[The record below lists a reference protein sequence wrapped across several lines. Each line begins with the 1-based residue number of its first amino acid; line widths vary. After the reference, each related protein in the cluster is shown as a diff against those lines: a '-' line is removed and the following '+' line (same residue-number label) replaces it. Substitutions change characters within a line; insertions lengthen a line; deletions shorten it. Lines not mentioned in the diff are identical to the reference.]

1 MRLLTLLLVA
11 FLFVPPSN
19 ALDKDRQGDTT
30 GDHHG
35 PRNVILFVPDG
46 FGPAQGTMARDY
58 KRDYLGEG
66 SALVID
72 GIEVGSIRTH
82 STDNRVTDSASSA
95 TAYATGVKTYNG
107 AIGVDTERR
116 PIGTVLQAAKRRGMA
131 TGVVT
136 TTRITHATPAS
147 FVAHVPQ
154 RSMENEIAEHLLWTR
169 PDVVIG
175 GGTRFFVPDSEGGS
189 RTDGRNLIE
198 EARNLGYTVALDR
211 SDFNAGSSMPFF
223 ALLADDHL
231 AFEVDRHLTDE
242 PSLADMTR
250 KALELLSQH
259 EDGFFVMIEAG
270 RIDHAAH
277 GNDIAGMLHDVL
289 AFDEAM
295 RVALEFVEEDGNTL
309 LISVADHE
317 TGGMTLGRNIDGRSH
332 YGWYPEVVARVKASH
347 GPIVAALT
355 AEGRDPVEVIDEFT
369 TIDDLS
375 DSEIEAL
382 RATINDGRGA
392 NGVLGEIIARR
403 AVVGW
408 TTGGHTAV
416 DVRLHAA
423 GVGSERLVGNH
434 DNSFIGQ
441 IIAEMLN
448 LDLEAVTKDIR
459 SELAAQALAE

>member
-11 FLFVPPSN
+11 FLFVPPSI
-19 ALDKDRQGDTT
+19 ALDMAPDGDGA

-35 PRNVILFVPDG
+35 PRNVILFIPDG

-66 SALVID
+66 SALVMD

-82 STDNRVTDSASSA
+82 ATDNRVTDSAASA
-95 TAYATGVKTYNG
+95 TAYSTGVKTYNG
-107 AIGVDTERR
+107 AISVDTERR
-116 PIGTVLQAAKRRGMA
+116 PVGTVLQAAQRRGMA

-136 TTRITHATPAS
+136 TTRITHATPAA

-154 RSMENEIAEHLLWTR
+154 RSMEIEIADHLLWTR

-175 GGTRFFVPDSEGGS
+175 GGTRLFLPEADGGS
-189 RTDGRNLIE
+189 RTDGRNLID

-211 SDFNAGSSMPFF
+211 SDFRAGSTMPFL
-223 ALLADDHL
+223 ALLAEDHL
-231 AFEVDRHLTDE
+231 AYEIDRHLTDE

-259 EDGFFVMIEAG
+259 EEGFFVMIEAG

-277 GNDIAGMLHDVL
+277 GNDIAGTLHDVL

-295 RVALEFVEEDGNTL
+295 RVALDFVEQDGNTL

-332 YGWYPEVVARVKASH
+332 YGWYPEVIARVKASH

-355 AEGRDPVEVIDEFT
+355 AEGGDPVAVIDEYT
-369 TIDDLS
+369 AIDDLS
-375 DSEIEAL
+375 ETELEAL
-382 RATINDGRGA
+382 RASINDGRGM
-392 NGVLGEIIARR
+392 NGVLGEIVARR

-408 TTGGHTAV
+408 TTGGHTGV

-423 GVGSERLVGNH
+423 GVGSERLAGNH
-434 DNSFIGQ
+434 DNTFIGQ

-448 LDLEAVTKDIR
+448 LDLEAVTQEIR
-459 SELAAQALAE
+459 SELAVQALAE